1 VSDAQPLRLAVY
13 ADNWY
18 RPTADGVYADRSL
31 VLFIAGVAA
40 AAERTILLGQLD
52 PDLPRAHY
60 RVPDHVDFVG
70 LPPYSSMLSL
80 RAPVAMLGSLRTFWR
95 QLGQV
100 DVVWLLGP
108 HPLCLAFAA
117 LAALRG
123 KRVTLGVRQDFPTY
137 VRTRHPGRRLVH
149 LAGDLLEG
157 AYRLI
162 ARRAPTVVVGP
173 ELAANFGRAR
183 HLLPISVS
191 LVRDSDIADPAEAA
205 GRAWNGEHTVLS
217 VGRLETEKNPLLLA
231 DVLARL
237 TRNPAQAAGQ
247 PASGLGN
254 GWRFL
259 ICGEGPME
267 DELRGRLR
275 ELGVEDRAELLGYL
289 PIHGGLMDRYRS
301 ANAFLHISWTEGM
314 PQVLLEAFAAGT
326 PVVATAVGGV
336 PEAAG
341 DAALLIPPGDPDAAA
356 AALARIAA
364 EPDLRRELVT
374 KGIERVRG
382 RTLEAE
388 SARVARFLAD
398 PDGSVQTG

>member
-1 VSDAQPLRLAVY
+1 VSGARPLRVAVY

-18 RPTADGVYADRSL
+18 RPTPDGVYADRSL

-40 AAERTILLGQLD
+40 AAEHTILLGQLD
-52 PDLPRAHY
+52 PELPRAHY
-60 RVPDHVDFVG
+60 RVPDHVEFVG
-70 LPPYSSMLSL
+70 LPPYPSMLSL
-80 RAPVAMLGSLRTFWR
+80 GAPLAMLRSLRTFWR
-95 QLGQV
+95 LMRQV

-117 LAALRG
+117 LAALRR
-123 KRVTLGVRQDFPTY
+123 KRITLGVRQDFPTY

-157 AYRLI
+157 SYRLL

-173 ELAANFGRAR
+173 DLASNFSRAR

-205 GRAWNGEHTVLS
+205 SRAWNGERTVLS

-237 TRNPAQAAGQ
+237 DG
-247 PASGLGN
+247 GD
-254 GWRFL
+254 WRFL

-301 ANAFLHISWTEGM
+301 VNAFLHVSWTEGM

-336 PEAAG
+336 SEAAG

-356 AALARIAA
+356 AALGRIAA
-364 EPDLRRELVT
+364 DPELRRELVT

-398 PDGSVQTG
+398 PDGSVPTG